1 MDKITRRS
9 FLKGTLAGTAA
20 VAAMGLGGVSALAE
34 QPTYTPGT
42 YTARAQGYANY
53 VTVVMTF
60 SEHAITACTVDAR
73 AIPRPSAALRRL
85 NTPKPL

>member
-34 QPTYTPGT
+34 QPTYTPAPT
-42 YTARAQGYANY
+42 RPERRA
-53 VTVVMTF
+53 TP
-60 SEHAITACTVDAR
+60 ITSR
-73 AIPRPSAALRRL
+73 WS
-85 NTPKPL
+85 

>member
-42 YTARAQGYANY
+42 YTARAQG
-53 VTVVMTF
+53 
-60 SEHAITACTVDAR
+60 
-73 AIPRPSAALRRL
+73 
-85 NTPKPL
+85 